1 MSKRLILTFWT
12 FLIFNLFLF
21 KRRWAYGVLLWEI
34 ESGCEICF
42 HLVKHRIQKNT
53 LCVNVLYKLKK
64 THSYYYQVMGQ
75 MMLTG
80 CQWVDFYVYCKF
92 WLSLWKIEVR
102 RRVLFRNKDE
112 IRSVLILNTSS
123 QSCCRYT

>member
-34 ESGCEICF
+34 ESGCEICL
-42 HLVKHRIQKNT
+42 HLVMHRIQKNT

-92 WLSLWKIEVR
+92 
-102 RRVLFRNKDE
+102 
-112 IRSVLILNTSS
+112 
-123 QSCCRYT
+123 